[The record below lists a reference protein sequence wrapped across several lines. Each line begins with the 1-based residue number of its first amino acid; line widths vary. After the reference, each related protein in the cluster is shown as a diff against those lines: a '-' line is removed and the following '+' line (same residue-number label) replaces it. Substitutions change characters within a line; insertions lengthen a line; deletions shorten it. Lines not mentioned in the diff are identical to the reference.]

1 MRLRIGRCRWSGRLL
16 AGTLALQMGAA
27 PPAAAS
33 GTLLLRIEETRA
45 DFEVGLLVIRGQNL
59 ARTAGDPPYVAL
71 AGEPLSVVSAVPTE
85 IVAQLPAGTEPGT
98 YQLVVVR
105 SSGYLPLA
113 DAMDVTLGTVGPRGD
128 PGEPGSKGDTGNSGP
143 PGLPGERGLPGPPG
157 ADGATWLAA
166 DGPPHEPLGRPG
178 DLYLDQRAGDVY
190 RKSDRWFRTG
200 NIRGPEGPA
209 GLPAAEARLERL
221 AALVGVDVGDV
232 RVPAPA
238 VSPADCQTG
247 ASMSLT
253 VSGMPAGD
261 VVGLIAEEAISAPFR
276 FLVAVRGGALN
287 ATAPPGQPA
296 QLTIRNGDVLSQSG
310 HVTAIAYGGTQD
322 GLPIHVVAMDPTVT
336 RADVGIG
343 FATYQQQS
351 VSSIVAA
358 ELAGFGISATAPALP
373 PVAYEVR
380 WQESP
385 FAFVS
390 RLLDREGLHYRFG
403 DDGAFFIGENNAFT
417 AGPTLNYLG
426 HFGDVEP
433 GEVGIT
439 SFRAG
444 TALAPG
450 GATVSGWNLSKD
462 VVLGQAGNGAD
473 MIAMDQ
479 TVSDEPTAD
488 RRARALVDRE
498 RSRRFTTTGTS
509 NSPAVRAGRS
519 IQIAGSNYGGAAYIV
534 TGVRH
539 AAWMDGGCF
548 AYGNAFSAIPD
559 GVTYRPRLRTPV
571 PRVDG
576 VLTAL
581 VTDVNDPENLG
592 RVKVKFPTP
601 GPGIES
607 DWIRMAVPL
616 SPRDATPFLA
626 NAHDCAVDL
635 EVLVSFVAGDP
646 RFPAV
651 VGRVHN
657 RVEKPADDLGG
668 CPVP

>member
-1 MRLRIGRCRWSGRLL
+1 VL
-16 AGTLALQMGAA
+16 AQVLVAGLVGQLCLP
-27 PPAAAS
+27 PPALATS
-33 GTLLLRIEETRA
+33 SLLLRIEEARA
-45 DFEVGLLVIRGQNL
+45 DFEAGLLVIRGQNL
-59 ARTAGDPPYVAL
+59 ARTTGDLPYVAL
-71 AGEPLSVVSAVPTE
+71 AGEPLSIVSALPTE
-85 IVAQLPAGTEPGT
+85 VVAQIPAGTEPGT

-113 DAMDVTLGTVGPRGD
+113 DAMDVTLGTAGPRGE
-128 PGEPGSKGDTGNSGP
+128 PGEPGPSGDTGNSGP
-143 PGLPGERGLPGPPG
+143 PGVPGERGLQGPAG
-157 ADGATWLAA
+157 VDGATWLAG
-166 DGPPHEPLGRPG
+166 DGPPAEPFGRPG
-178 DLYLDQRAGDVY
+178 DLYLDQRTGDVY
-190 RKSDRWFRTG
+190 RKTDRWFRSG

-209 GLPAAEARLERL
+209 GLPAAEARLEKL
-221 AALVGVDVGDV
+221 AALVGVDVGRV
-232 RVPAPA
+232 RVPARA
-238 VSPADCQTG
+238 VLPADCQTG

-261 VVGLIAEEAISAPFR
+261 VVGLVAEEAVSAPFQ
-276 FLVAVRGGALN
+276 FLVAVRGGALG
-287 ATAPPGQPA
+287 TLSPPGQPA
-296 QLTIRNGDVLSQSG
+296 QLTVRNGDVLSLSG
-310 HVTAIAYGGTQD
+310 HVVAIAYGGTQE
-322 GLPIHVVAMDPTVT
+322 GVPIHVVTIEPMLT

-343 FATYQQQS
+343 FATYLQQP
-351 VSSIVAA
+351 VSSIVAQ
-358 ELAGFGISATAPALP
+358 ELSAFGISTAAPPLPA
-373 PVAYEVR
+373 VAYEVR

-390 RLLDREGLHYRFG
+390 RLLEREGLHYHFG
-403 DDGAFFIGENNAFT
+403 DDGRFFIGENNAFP
-417 AGPTLNYLG
+417 AGPTLSYMG
-426 HFGDVEP
+426 HFGDVDP

-444 TALAPG
+444 TALAPI
-450 GATVSGWNLSKD
+450 GATLSGWNLSKD
-462 VVLGQAGNGAD
+462 VVVGQAGSAAD

-479 TVSDEPTAD
+479 AVGDVPTAD
-488 RRARALVDRE
+488 RRARALIDRE
-498 RSRRFTTTGTS
+498 RARRFTTTGTS

-519 IQIAGSNYGGAAYIV
+519 LHVNGGNYGAAPYIV

-539 AAWMDGGCF
+539 AAWVDGGCF

-559 GVTYRPRLRTPV
+559 MVTYRPPLRTPV

-581 VTDVNDPENLG
+581 VTNVNDPENLG

-601 GPGIES
+601 GAGIES
-607 DWIRMAVPL
+607 DWIRMAVPV

-626 NAHDCAVDL
+626 TAHTCAVDL

-657 RVEKPADDLGG
+657 RVENPTDDPSREAICTG
-668 CPVP
+668 P